1 MSDVVSAQPPI
12 LVQKYGGSSVADL
25 AKIQAVAER
34 IRSAQA
40 EGYRLV
46 VVVSAMG
53 NTTNELLALAKG
65 VSETPDRRELD
76 MLISVG
82 ERITM
87 SLLAMALKDI
97 GVAAVSLTGSQSG
110 IITDEAHAGAQ
121 IVEIR
126 PQRIQRH
133 LQEGFVVIVAGFQG
147 VSTAREVTT
156 LGRGGS
162 DVTAVAL
169 TAALGAECCEICSD
183 VDGVWSADPRT
194 VDAAAQLTELPMDH
208 ALAIARGGARVLYEE
223 AVRYARDH
231 NIVVKATSTFGPG
244 AGTRLTQQP
253 VKQRPPVCV
262 TGSPHLVRVN
272 AGDRPHAT
280 LRRVAQ
286 QGARLRYWLDSV
298 LLLDTTNAHAA
309 IAGSQPT
316 AMVTAVASGLADD
329 PHQMERGYAAANQA
343 TSGQVRASG
352 AHGDVVWWEVPRA
365 SLEATVKAVHDAYAD
380 QAET

>member
-1 MSDVVSAQPPI
+1 MSNVTPSNAPI

-25 AKIQAVAER
+25 GKIRAVAAR
-34 IRSAQA
+34 IRDAQA
-40 EGYRLV
+40 GGYRLV

-53 NTTNELLALAKG
+53 NTTNELLGLAKG
-65 VSETPDRRELD
+65 ISETPDRRELD

-97 GVAAVSLTGSQSG
+97 GVDAVSLTGSQSG

-126 PQRIQRH
+126 PHRIQRH
-133 LQEGFVVIVAGFQG
+133 LGEGSVVIVAGFQG

-169 TAALGAECCEICSD
+169 TAALGAEHCEICSD

-194 VDAAAQLTELPMDH
+194 VKSAAQVEDLPMDH

-244 AGTRLTQQP
+244 AGTRLTQQAP
-253 VKQRPPVCV
+253 KRLPPVCV
-262 TGSPHLVRVN
+262 TGTSNLVRLPS
-272 AGDRPHAT
+272 GERPLAR
-280 LRRVAQ
+280 LREHTQR
-286 QGARLRYWLDSV
+286 GARLRYLLDGV
-298 LLLDTTNAHAA
+298 MLLDTTNMHEP
-309 IAGSQPT
+309 IDGSAPT
-316 AMVTAVASGLADD
+316 ALVTAVASGLADD
-329 PHQMERGYAAANQA
+329 VERLERGRDAADHA
-343 TSGQVRASG
+343 SDGGVRTAG
-352 AHGDVVWWEVPRA
+352 AHGDIVWWEVPPARLNDVV
-365 SLEATVKAVHDAYAD
+365 SAVHDAYR
-380 QAET
+380 QETEA

>member
-1 MSDVVSAQPPI
+1 MSDVAPTQTPI

-25 AKIQAVAER
+25 GKIRAVAQR
-34 IRSAQA
+34 IRDAQA
-40 EGYRLV
+40 EGYQLV

-65 VSETPDRRELD
+65 ISDTPDRRELD

-97 GVAAVSLTGSQSG
+97 GVDAVSLTGSQSG

-126 PQRIQRH
+126 PHRIQRH
-133 LQEGFVVIVAGFQG
+133 LGEGSVVIVAGFQG

-169 TAALGAECCEICSD
+169 TAALGAEHCEICSD

-194 VDAAAQLTELPMDH
+194 VEAAAQLQDLPMDH

-231 NIVVKATSTFGPG
+231 NIIVKATSTFGPG
-244 AGTRLTQQP
+244 AGTRLTQQQP
-253 VKQRPPVCV
+253 KRLPPVCV
-262 TGSPHLVRVN
+262 TGSPKLVRVPS
-272 AGDRPHAT
+272 GEQPMT
-280 LRRVAQ
+280 KLRTYTQ
-286 QGARLRYWLDSV
+286 KGARLRYWLDTFM
-298 LLLDTTNAHAA
+298 LLDTTNAHEALPR
-309 IAGSQPT
+309 SVPT
-316 AMVTAVASGLADD
+316 ALVTAVSSGLADD
-329 PHQMERGYAAANQA
+329 PARMERGRVAAD
-343 TSGQVRASG
+343 RASDSQVLAAG
-352 AHGDVVWWEVPRA
+352 AHGDVVWWEVPP
-365 SLEATVKAVHDAYAD
+365 SKLDEVVNAVHEAYTHEGEA
-380 QAET
+380 